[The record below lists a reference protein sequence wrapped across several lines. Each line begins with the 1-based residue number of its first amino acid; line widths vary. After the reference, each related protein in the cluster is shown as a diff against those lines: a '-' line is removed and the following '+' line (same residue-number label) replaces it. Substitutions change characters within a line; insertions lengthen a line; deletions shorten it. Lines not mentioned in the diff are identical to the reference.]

1 MSGYGPRGFEQR
13 NTFRL
18 RNPDNLQQGFSY
30 PLRRDEPWMAR
41 EDHRPTADRWPT
53 TEDRWSGDNDRWA
66 APEDPRLAAAPWSTE
81 NRWPENHWPPA
92 DEQWA
97 EDWPTATDEPPSD
110 PTPTDQWTWAN
121 DRWQSPNEPW
131 AAPGARVPDDRS
143 RASRRED
150 RSDTSRASRNRV
162 DRSGGDRSGAST
174 PDNTLQGKY
183 TDGDTGAR
191 AGAARAGASAF
202 SDIQPGR
209 RSRGTTHRAERT
221 VIAQGLGIDRDSA
234 AYIGRGQSDVGGN
247 GLTRGAEI
255 AMGAQRRDQT
265 VTPGAAEPRKRRGG
279 RHRMPP
285 PPTALKGR
293 AAIVAV
299 AAGAIVA
306 AGQNLETGSAKAP
319 AQSVAPMA
327 LGQPQAVEVAAAGAA
342 PNSTDPGLLAEGPAT
357 LGQFADMLQNG
368 SKVADEIAADVQAK
382 LRPLFV
388 KFTSGTFTSGYGM
401 RWGTLHPGVDVAAPI
416 GTPIVAVED
425 GTVISAGPASGFG
438 MWVRVLGDDGTVT
451 VYGHINTALVS
462 VGQHVTAGDEIATVG
477 NRGETTGPHCH
488 FEVWLNGTDRID
500 PLPWLA
506 TRGIGLGP
514 ERD

>member
-13 NTFRL
+13 GIPKL
-18 RNPDNLQQGFSY
+18 HHPDDFQQGFSNS
-30 PLRRDEPWMAR
+30 LRRDEPWMAH
-41 EDHRPTADRWPT
+41 EDRRPAADRRPT
-53 TEDRWSGDNDRWA
+53 TEDRWSLDRER
-66 APEDPRLAAAPWSTE
+66 PSDRAPWPTE
-81 NRWPENHWPPA
+81 NRWDRWTPA
-92 DEQWA
+92 AQEWSPVPQSA
-97 EDWPTATDEPPSD
+97 HAEPPGD
-110 PTPTDQWTWAN
+110 PMPTDQWVWSN

-131 AAPGARVPDDRS
+131 ATPATDEYAAVDPRTAWTPRGRADEADYGWSAHSDDTGPDD
-143 RASRRED
+143 
-150 RSDTSRASRNRV
+150 SD
-162 DRSGGDRSGAST
+162 
-174 PDNTLQGKY
+174 
-183 TDGDTGAR
+183 
-191 AGAARAGASAF
+191 
-202 SDIQPGR
+202 
-209 RSRGTTHRAERT
+209 RAE
-221 VIAQGLGIDRDSA
+221 QGHA
-234 AYIGRGQSDVGGN
+234 P
-247 GLTRGAEI
+247 
-255 AMGAQRRDQT
+255 
-265 VTPGAAEPRKRRGG
+265 VTPTSATTDTAWAPRGSTRHTAAEPRRRRGG

-306 AGQNLETGSAKAP
+306 AGQNLESGSAKPP
-319 AQSVAPMA
+319 AQSVTPMA
-327 LGQPQAVEVAAAGAA
+327 LGQPQAMDAAAGTAA
-342 PNSTDPGLLAEGPAT
+342 PHSTEPGLLEESPAT
-357 LGQFADMLQNG
+357 LGQFADMLHNG
-368 SKVADEIAADVQAK
+368 SKVADEISADIQAK

-401 RWGTLHPGVDVAAPI
+401 RWGTLHGGVDVAAPI

-438 MWVRVLGDDGTVT
+438 MWVRVLGDDGTIT

-462 VGQHVTAGDEIATVG
+462 IGQRVTAGDEIATVG

-488 FEVWLNGTDRID
+488 FEVWLNGTNRVD

>member
-1 MSGYGPRGFEQR
+1 M
-13 NTFRL
+13 
-18 RNPDNLQQGFSY
+18 
-30 PLRRDEPWMAR
+30 
-41 EDHRPTADRWPT
+41 
-53 TEDRWSGDNDRWA
+53 
-66 APEDPRLAAAPWSTE
+66 
-81 NRWPENHWPPA
+81 PA
-92 DEQWA
+92 
-97 EDWPTATDEPPSD
+97 
-110 PTPTDQWTWAN
+110 
-121 DRWQSPNEPW
+121 
-131 AAPGARVPDDRS
+131 
-143 RASRRED
+143 
-150 RSDTSRASRNRV
+150 
-162 DRSGGDRSGAST
+162 
-174 PDNTLQGKY
+174 
-183 TDGDTGAR
+183 
-191 AGAARAGASAF
+191 
-202 SDIQPGR
+202 
-209 RSRGTTHRAERT
+209 
-221 VIAQGLGIDRDSA
+221 
-234 AYIGRGQSDVGGN
+234 
-247 GLTRGAEI
+247 
-255 AMGAQRRDQT
+255 
-265 VTPGAAEPRKRRGG
+265 
-279 RHRMPP
+279 

-327 LGQPQAVEVAAAGAA
+327 LGQPQAVDPVAVSSE
-342 PNSTDPGLLAEGPAT
+342 PHNTDPGLLAEGPAT

>member
-13 NTFRL
+13 NTSRL
-18 RNPDNLQQGFSY
+18 RNPDDIQQGFSNS
-30 PLRRDEPWMAR
+30 LRRDESRVAR
-41 EDHRPTADRWPT
+41 DDHRPTANRWPT

-66 APEDPRLAAAPWSTE
+66 VPEHAAAPWPTE
-81 NRWPENHWPPA
+81 NRWSESYWPPA
-92 DEQWA
+92 EEQWA

-131 AAPGARVPDDRS
+131 AAPAARVPDDQS
-143 RASRRED
+143 RASRREN
-150 RSDTSRASRNRV
+150 RSDTSRVPRTGV
-162 DRSGGDRSGAST
+162 DRSRGDRS
-174 PDNTLQGKY
+174 
-183 TDGDTGAR
+183 
-191 AGAARAGASAF
+191 
-202 SDIQPGR
+202 
-209 RSRGTTHRAERT
+209 T
-221 VIAQGLGIDRDSA
+221 VVAQGLGIDRDSA

-247 GLTRGAEI
+247 GSARGAETTL
-255 AMGAQRRDQT
+255 GAPRRDQPA
-265 VTPGAAEPRKRRGG
+265 TPAAAEPRKRRGG

-327 LGQPQAVEVAAAGAA
+327 LGQPQAVEVAATEAA
-342 PNSTDPGLLAEGPAT
+342 PHSTDPGLLAEGPAT